1 MLNKANIK
9 VRVCKQL
16 LGCFI
21 MHWTIVT
28 LALSSCIHITFN
40 VTRWKVYLKLVN
52 TNDFTSCAKIQL
64 MFQFQIYH
72 CCPSRFIS
80 FLKFIF
86 CVLFYCVFK
95 VSWFFCKFFSSSLSV
110 SYFFVPLPS
119 SQKLPQ
125 LFYKITLC
133 VLFNYSI
140 TFILKAILVFLLSI
154 FKLVLC
160 ILFCCFITFG

>member
-1 MLNKANIK
+1 MQTTFGLFHYALDHSNAS
-9 VRVCKQL
+9 
-16 LGCFI
+16 
-21 MHWTIVT
+21 IVI
-28 LALSSCIHITFN
+28 LHSYYIQCYKMESVLEII
-40 VTRWKVYLKLVN
+40 N

-64 MFQFQIYH
+64 MFQFQICH

-86 CVLFYCVFK
+86 YVLFYCVFK
-95 VSWFFCKFFSSSLSV
+95 VSWFFCKFFSSSLYV

-140 TFILKAILVFLLSI
+140 TFILKAILIFLLSI

-160 ILFCCFITFG
+160 ILFCCFITFV